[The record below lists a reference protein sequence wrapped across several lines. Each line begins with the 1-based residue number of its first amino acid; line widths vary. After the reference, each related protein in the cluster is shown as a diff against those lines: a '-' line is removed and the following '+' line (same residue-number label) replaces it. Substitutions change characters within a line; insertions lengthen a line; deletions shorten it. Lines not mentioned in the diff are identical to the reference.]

1 MKKIVLLTLLLFIA
15 TPLFGQSTVI
25 VAKKKTACSYTSKNA
40 QTGTGGNIN
49 FNFSGGQSN
58 AVSFAANGTY
68 SPRRITVSLKKTGTP
83 TATVYFYIRQD
94 AGESTSR
101 TEPGAVVITAT
112 GTLECEDLTTDYAAY
127 TVDIAVGDTAQLT
140 NANIYWLHIIGTT
153 SSSNYLQWQYSSSG
167 SEEWDY
173 DDSSAASWTQNDTSV
188 TGNFTIWSCE

>member
-1 MKKIVLLTLLLFIA
+1 M
-15 TPLFGQSTVI
+15 
-25 VAKKKTACSYTSKNA
+25 VAGCSYTSKNA

-101 TEPGAVVITAT
+101 TEPGTVVITAT
-112 GTLECEDLTTDYAAY
+112 GTLACGDLTTDYAAY
-127 TVDIAVGDTAQLT
+127 TVDIAVEDTAQLT
-140 NANIYWLHIIGTT
+140 NANIYWLHLVGTT

-173 DDSSAASWTQNDTSV
+173 DDIASSSWTQNDTSV